1 MKLQVSDIKKTKFY
15 TFLPKEFS
23 YLNDGQ
29 YLSFY
34 YLYDDSK
41 SKIVDI
47 KNINVAN
54 SITSL
59 MYKGRPFTK
68 DGTPYAIGGIVSP
81 FDTQQTFFYLFLK
94 YYCEKDVQASKD
106 LLDFFLKAKAS
117 DLESVSEKMKAT
129 TFENSFEIVTR
140 DNFSTALDR
149 YLFCNTQ
156 ITTTVLQ
163 IVDTIDS
170 YYRRKKDGKSIFY
183 NCIERIVTG
192 MPMPQGGLMPEKN
205 GVFEYLYVGE
215 KSELI
220 KDDEQLRIAKDMF
233 RNQFSISEI
242 YAKTGWFF
250 NQKDTRWRKL
260 IDDSEATIGILQ
272 SRDSVYITNTSTF
285 VNQQENV
292 FRLMGGIQKVDFDYA
307 GIASLFNNG
316 WDVVLGDVLHHPTL
330 YKHYPSLYKIPIFFA
345 NNSKTKKEV
354 GAYNFFFSPVGF
366 LVIMGNPDEWDLRT
380 VLLHEVQHAI
390 QDLEGF
396 SQGGSM
402 GLADMIMAIG
412 GENVKKYVFLR
423 EKITELF
430 VSGATVSGKYSY
442 GNYSEFQ
449 KPWTKYIK
457 SVTEN
462 DYYRGLKNVA
472 DTIIGAYLQLVKDN
486 DARIRI
492 AKFLGKDCESI
503 LKEIDDILNKA
514 ENRKFI
520 LNQQGYSGQE
530 IESIFFSMYESLGG
544 EIESRDVEHTSMLD
558 PELKGY
564 SLPQSSEYIEEG
576 KITSI
581 FKGMFSGVPQNIVG
595 GCENVGDG
603 KYIIHLFDSSSPEP
617 ILHELG
623 HILYDLVEPHT
634 AVPKADMILPS
645 GKFDPETFCELLMC
659 YFVRQ
664 DINPRFTRSIAEGRK
679 LMEWTFMDETFDSI
693 FKHKDDFDETDKKLV
708 DMLSY
713 MKGLNNSLDRGDDNG
728 AAIKYEEDIYQAL
741 EEMGEMDR
749 SDAQG
754 IAMPF
759 EEYIKEQISMG
770 TSANEIAAEILAK
783 TQVITLPGFI
793 EKIKGMFKVGNKW
806 HFVNEKV
813 NGHEVKIKFFTG
825 AKEIDVQIFTID
837 NLTHSLS
844 GNYMG
849 KRETLNQL
857 IEKFNAKLASPLDI
871 LDTLDKLE
879 GEISEGLKDLRDMLS
894 DDFTEVKPVN
904 SVPVVPVIPKE
915 EVIPKEVVLSELKTK
930 EDVLK
935 NCAIEGNV
943 VKLPNVPLDRKLYV
957 EVAKTLEL
965 IGGKWKG
972 GKVMGFVFNEDPT
985 NLLIQVSGGEKRN
998 LKKEFQFFATP
1009 DGLSDEV
1016 VQLANIQPTDKVL
1029 EPSAGQGSIVKAVHR
1044 KIPNIVIDYCE
1055 FMPSNQIFM
1064 KRLPNV
1070 NMVGDDFLA
1079 LPLSFKYDKIVAN
1092 PPFAKNQDVTH
1103 VQKMY
1108 DHLKPGGRLVSITSP
1123 HWKHSSNKKETE
1135 FRNWLTEVGATIKE
1149 IPAGTF
1155 KESGTTTA
1163 TMILV
1168 IDKSK

>member
-15 TFLPKEFS
+15 TFLPKEFL
-23 YLNDGQ
+23 YLNDGE

-34 YLYDDSK
+34 YLYDDSI
-41 SKIVDI
+41 SKIIDI
-47 KNINVAN
+47 KDIKVAK
-54 SITSL
+54 SITSVV
-59 MYKGRPFTK
+59 YKGRPFTK
-68 DGTPYAIGGIVSP
+68 DGSAYAIGGLVSP
-81 FDTQQTFFYLFLK
+81 FDTQQTFLYLFLK
-94 YYCEKDVQASKD
+94 YYCEKDEQASKD
-106 LLDFFLKAKAS
+106 LLDFFLKAKAT
-117 DLESVSEKMKAT
+117 DLESVAEKMKAT
-129 TFENSFEIVTR
+129 TFANNFEIVTR

-170 YYRRKKDGKSIFY
+170 YYRRKKDGKSVFY
-183 NCIERIVTG
+183 NCIEKIVTG

-215 KSELI
+215 KSESI
-220 KDDEQLRIAKDMF
+220 NDDKQLQEAKELF

-250 NQKDTRWRKL
+250 NQKDTKWRKL
-260 IDDSEATIGILQ
+260 IDDSEASISITLGH
-272 SRDSVYITNTSTF
+272 DSVFIKNTSTF
-285 VNQQENV
+285 INQQENV
-292 FRLMGGIQKVDFDYA
+292 FRLMGGVKGVNLDYA
-307 GIASLFNNG
+307 EISSFFNSG

-330 YKHYPSLYKIPIFFA
+330 YKHYPSLYKTPIFFGV
-345 NNSKTKKEV
+345 NSKKKKEI
-354 GAYNFFFSPVGF
+354 GAYNFFFSPTGF
-366 LVIMGNPDEWDLRT
+366 LVIMGNPDEWDLKT

-390 QDLEGF
+390 QELEGF

-402 GLADMIMAIG
+402 SLADMIMAIG

-430 VSGATVSGKYSY
+430 IFGATVSGKYSHR
-442 GNYSEFQ
+442 NYAEFQ

-457 SVTEN
+457 SRTEN
-462 DYYRGLKNVA
+462 DYYKDLKGVV
-472 DTIIGAYLQLVKDN
+472 DSIIGAYLQFVKDN

-514 ENRKFI
+514 ENKKYI
-520 LNQQGYSGQE
+520 LRQNRYSAEE

-544 EIESRDVEHTSMLD
+544 EIESRDVQHTSMLD

-564 SLPQSSEYIEEG
+564 SLPQSSEYIEEN
-576 KITSI
+576 KITNI

-595 GCENVGDG
+595 GVENVGDG
-603 KYIIHLFDSSSPEP
+603 KYIIHLFDSSTPEP

-623 HILYDLVEPHT
+623 HILYDLVEPFELI
-634 AVPKADMILPS
+634 KQNLQNLPDDLDLTVS
-645 GKFDPETFCELLMC
+645 EAFCELFLC
-659 YFVRQ
+659 YLVRQ

-679 LMEWTFMDETFDSI
+679 LMQFTDLDATFDTI

-713 MKGLNNSLDRGDDNG
+713 MKGLNNSLDRGDDN

-813 NGHEVKIKFFTG
+813 NGHEVKMKFFTG

-844 GNYMG
+844 VNYMG

-857 IEKFNAKLASPLDI
+857 IEKFNTKL
-871 LDTLDKLE
+871 
-879 GEISEGLKDLRDMLS
+879 
-894 DDFTEVKPVN
+894 V
-904 SVPVVPVIPKE
+904 
-915 EVIPKEVVLSELKTK
+915 
-930 EDVLK
+930 
-935 NCAIEGNV
+935 
-943 VKLPNVPLDRKLYV
+943 
-957 EVAKTLEL
+957 
-965 IGGKWKG
+965 
-972 GKVMGFVFNEDPT
+972 
-985 NLLIQVSGGEKRN
+985 
-998 LKKEFQFFATP
+998 
-1009 DGLSDEV
+1009 
-1016 VQLANIQPTDKVL
+1016 
-1029 EPSAGQGSIVKAVHR
+1029 
-1044 KIPNIVIDYCE
+1044 
-1055 FMPSNQIFM
+1055 
-1064 KRLPNV
+1064 
-1070 NMVGDDFLA
+1070 
-1079 LPLSFKYDKIVAN
+1079 
-1092 PPFAKNQDVTH
+1092 
-1103 VQKMY
+1103 
-1108 DHLKPGGRLVSITSP
+1108 
-1123 HWKHSSNKKETE
+1123 
-1135 FRNWLTEVGATIKE
+1135 
-1149 IPAGTF
+1149 
-1155 KESGTTTA
+1155 
-1163 TMILV
+1163 
-1168 IDKSK
+1168 